1 MRAGGSVEPR
11 ADRVPRGAQ
20 ARLSPRTARQRGTRH
35 RRISAST
42 FVARVRGLRKGLL
55 LTGEAVV
62 EARRGGI
69 GAVCVRGCGLVRGRR
84 HHRPGRARPGLVAAG
99 VRTSGRLDAAADAF
113 VRAIDAITRDD
124 DETLFAATAR
134 LAALLQAHREQYQRI
149 LREASGR
156 AAAYAVIGLAYRLEL
171 HDDIDAA
178 KQACEL
184 AIASGRYQ
192 PARTAADALGR
203 LLRVYED
210 IPNCK
215 EEIARVGVPDRCS
228 TEERSA

>member
-1 MRAGGSVEPR
+1 MWRRGEAELALSVFED
-11 ADRVPRGAQ
+11 AAWSGDGD
-20 ARLSPRTARQRGTRH
+20 
-35 RRISAST
+35 II
-42 FVARVRGLRKGLL
+42 ARVELALGSLL
-55 LTGEAVV
+55 LA
-62 EARRGGI
+62 
-69 GAVCVRGCGLVRGRR
+69 
-84 HHRPGRARPGLVAAG
+84 
-99 VRTSGRLDAAADAF
+99 SGRPDAAADAF

-156 AAAYAVIGLAYRLEL
+156 AAAYAVIGLAYKLEL